1 METNNKTSI
10 VRRVRRLCRV
20 LKAIAIVS
28 SFLSDL
34 EPNMKPKS
42 RIIFSALRANL
53 TILSEKVKSELDF
66 LSYLKINDK

>member
-1 METNNKTSI
+1 METNNKISI

-20 LKAIAIVS
+20 LKAISIVS

-34 EPNMKPKS
+34 EPILKPKS

-66 LSYLKINDK
+66 LSNLKVNDK